1 MNYQTNMHGLKEIKR
16 LSTIRDDELD
26 DNMASNEPLNG
37 EGPLF
42 QQYLEKQGILEFLT
56 NELLQ
61 LYVENRPENG
71 LDVLKRNISAQSGN
85 EMNLGTKK
93 ETILHQ
99 EEILEMEN
107 ESLKFRVD
115 DLEKENKK
123 LTLQLEKLKN
133 N

>member
-1 MNYQTNMHGLKEIKR
+1 MNNPTNMHGLKEIKR
-16 LSTIRDDELD
+16 LSTIRDDELE
-26 DNMASNEPLNG
+26 DNLASNEPLNG

-42 QQYLEKQGILEFLT
+42 QQYLDKQGILEFLT

-61 LYVENRPENG
+61 LYIENRPENG
-71 LDVLKRNISAQSGN
+71 LDVLKRNISAQFGN
-85 EMNLGTKK
+85 EMKSETQK

-99 EEILEMEN
+99 EEILQMEN

-123 LTLQLEKLKN
+123 LTLQIEKLKAI
-133 N
+133 

>member
-1 MNYQTNMHGLKEIKR
+1 MHGLKEIKR
-16 LSTIRDDELD
+16 LSTIRDDELE
-26 DNMASNEPLNG
+26 DNLASNEPLNG

-42 QQYLEKQGILEFLT
+42 QQYLDKQGILEFLT

-61 LYVENRPENG
+61 LYIENRPENG
-71 LDVLKRNISAQSGN
+71 LDVLKRNISAQLRN
-85 EMNLGTKK
+85 EMKSETQK

-99 EEILEMEN
+99 EEILQMEN

-123 LTLQLEKLKN
+123 LTLQIEKLKAI
-133 N
+133 

>member
-1 MNYQTNMHGLKEIKR
+1 MHGLKEIKR
-16 LSTIRDDELD
+16 LSTIRDDELE
-26 DNMASNEPLNG
+26 DNLASNEPLNG

-61 LYVENRPENG
+61 LYIENRPENG
-71 LDVLKRNISAQSGN
+71 LDVLKRNISAQLGN
-85 EMNLGTKK
+85 TMKLETKA
-93 ETILHQ
+93 ERILHQ
-99 EEILEMEN
+99 EEILQMEN

>member
-1 MNYQTNMHGLKEIKR
+1 MHGLKEIKR
-16 LSTIRDDELD
+16 LSTIRDDELE
-26 DNMASNEPLNG
+26 DNLASNEPLNG

-61 LYVENRPENG
+61 LYIENRPENG
-71 LDVLKRNISAQSGN
+71 LDVLKRNISAQLRN
-85 EMNLGTKK
+85 EMKSETQK

-99 EEILEMEN
+99 EEILQMEN

-123 LTLQLEKLKN
+123 LTLQIEKLKAI
-133 N
+133 

>member
-1 MNYQTNMHGLKEIKR
+1 MNYPTNMHGLKEIKR
-16 LSTIRDDELD
+16 LSTIRDDELE
-26 DNMASNEPLNG
+26 DNLPSNEPLNG

-61 LYVENRPENG
+61 LYIENRPENG
-71 LDVLKRNISAQSGN
+71 LDVLKRNISAQLGN
-85 EMNLGTKK
+85 KMKLETKK
-93 ETILHQ
+93 ETILLH